1 MKPISF
7 SELLDKITEGEI
19 SKEQMVA
26 IRPLIDDYMRM
37 NTSVTSEIKFV
48 LETNQLYLDQYSE
61 NPYMDDWMAS
71 TASCSGYETANGTTA
86 VGGTGFAAGGGTG
99 ITCNP
104 VTSATESLT

>member
-71 TASCSGYETANGTTA
+71 TASCSGYETVYNYDKWANQRIDPEWGEKE
-86 VGGTGFAAGGGTG
+86 FYRFDD
-99 ITCNP
+99 
-104 VTSATESLT
+104 